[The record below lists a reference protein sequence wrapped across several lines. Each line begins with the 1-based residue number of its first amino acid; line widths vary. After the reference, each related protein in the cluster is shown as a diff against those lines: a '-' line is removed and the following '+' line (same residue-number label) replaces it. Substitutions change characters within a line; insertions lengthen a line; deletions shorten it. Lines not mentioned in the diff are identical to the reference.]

1 MDDDTSNAVNR
12 GCSYTNAN
20 SNSSTSV
27 GERVTQENEKDR
39 GEKVARGTQE
49 EEEMVDIE
57 KSNILLV

>member
-1 MDDDTSNAVNR
+1 MTIPPMPLTAAAHTPNP
-12 GCSYTNAN
+12 N

>member
-1 MDDDTSNAVNR
+1 MTIPPMPSTAAAH
-12 GCSYTNAN
+12 TPNAN
-20 SNSSTSV
+20 LSSSTSA

-39 GEKVARGTQE
+39 GEKVARGTQV